1 MAGGA
6 GNSLI
11 TRPSDNVVF
20 YNPTYS
26 DMTRPVQGP
35 VNPWNDRKLEKM
47 NTITGEASTPTPP
60 RRSRRFLV
68 AREHAS

>member
-20 YNPTYS
+20 YNPTYD

-35 VNPWNDRKLEKM
+35 VNPWNERKLEKM
-47 NTITGEASTPTPP
+47 NSITGELAVDPP
-60 RRSRRFLV
+60 ACALL
-68 AREHAS
+68 A